1 MTIIKCDYC
10 GKEFNKGKKN
20 IEKSKHNFCCK
31 ECYNKYSVKNSN
43 DYVIKDKY
51 CELHIKNKKTNRY
64 VIVLI
69 SLSDVE
75 KVKRGKW
82 CACYDKSIDN
92 YYIRGRID
100 KKQIQL
106 HRYLTNCPDNLQV
119 DHINRNTTD
128 NRQENLRIVT
138 NKENSHNK
146 SQYGLPNKFN
156 DKGICYHITRKKYCV
171 KLGEN
176 YIGTFNT
183 LEEAKEAKRLYL
195 NGEWE
200 LKPKRA
206 YKKQVQCVET
216 GKNYVS
222 ISEAS
227 KDMNINRQQIELCCK
242 GKKEMAGGYHWITI
256 QD

>member
-1 MTIIKCDYC
+1 MK
-10 GKEFNKGKKN
+10 
-20 IEKSKHNFCCK
+20 IEKICEGCGEKFEVIPSLSERKYCTSQ
-31 ECYNKYSVKNSN
+31 CYRKNKKRNTN
-43 DYVIKDKY
+43 EYVIKDNY
-51 CELHIKNKKTNRY
+51 CELHIKNKISERY

-106 HRYLTNCPDNLQV
+106 HRYLTDCPKDLQV
-119 DHINRNTTD
+119 DHINRNTLD

-156 DKGICYHITRKKYCV
+156 DKGICYHKTRKRYCV
-171 KLGEN
+171 YLDGHN
-176 YIGTFNT
+176 IGTFET
-183 LEEAKEAKRLYL
+183 LEEAKQAKQLYL
-195 NGEWE
+195 KGEWQ
-200 LKPKRA
+200 LKPKRT
-206 YKKQVQCVET
+206 YRKRIKCLET
-216 GKNYVS
+216 GKIYNS

-227 KDMNINRQQIELCCK
+227 KDMNINRTGIELCCR
-242 GKKEMAGGYHWITI
+242 GKKEAHKGYHWEVLPSL
-256 QD
+256 